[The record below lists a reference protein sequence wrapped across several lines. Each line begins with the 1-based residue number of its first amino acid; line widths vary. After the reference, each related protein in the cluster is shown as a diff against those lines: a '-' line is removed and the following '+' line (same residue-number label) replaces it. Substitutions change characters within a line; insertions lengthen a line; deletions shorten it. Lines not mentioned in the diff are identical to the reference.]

1 MRDGIGYVQYGTMYG
16 TMYGTTN
23 AAPFS
28 YFVVPYM
35 VPYMVPY
42 WLRPVRYHVRY
53 NKVAER
59 GCIWFWSRSG
69 WGGRVREGDGE
80 RLDFERG
87 VVSCFCGLCLQREG
101 ERPCFRRPLVMA
113 AISRTTIRIS
123 WLLVT
128 AVRLMAQYQQLT
140 SELGALSAGAQLLTG
155 TCALSI
161 FFSLSLS
168 LSFLPH
174 RPACTKS

>member
-1 MRDGIGYVQYGTMYG
+1 M
-16 TMYGTTN
+16 
-23 AAPFS
+23 
-28 YFVVPYM
+28 
-35 VPYMVPY
+35 
-42 WLRPVRYHVRY
+42 
-53 NKVAER
+53 
-59 GCIWFWSRSG
+59 
-69 WGGRVREGDGE
+69 REGDGE
-80 RLDFERG
+80 RLDFKTRRSELLLRI
-87 VVSCFCGLCLQREG
+87 VSQRKG

-168 LSFLPH
+168 LSLSFLPH

>member
-1 MRDGIGYVQYGTMYG
+1 M
-16 TMYGTTN
+16 
-23 AAPFS
+23 
-28 YFVVPYM
+28 
-35 VPYMVPY
+35 
-42 WLRPVRYHVRY
+42 
-53 NKVAER
+53 ER
-59 GCIWFWSRSG
+59 GSTY
-69 WGGRVREGDGE
+69 
-80 RLDFERG
+80 ERG
-87 VVSCFCGLCLQREG
+87 VVSCFCGLCQRKG

>member
-1 MRDGIGYVQYGTMYG
+1 
-16 TMYGTTN
+16 
-23 AAPFS
+23 
-28 YFVVPYM
+28 
-35 VPYMVPY
+35 
-42 WLRPVRYHVRY
+42 
-53 NKVAER
+53 
-59 GCIWFWSRSG
+59 
-69 WGGRVREGDGE
+69 VREGDGE

-87 VVSCFCGLCLQREG
+87 VVSCFCGLCQRKG

-113 AISRTTIRIS
+113 PISRTTIRIS

-168 LSFLPH
+168 LSLV
-174 RPACTKS
+174 PASSPCMHQELTHGLDQFPATRSLRKRLLFPRRVHWHGVRM

>member
-1 MRDGIGYVQYGTMYG
+1 M
-16 TMYGTTN
+16 
-23 AAPFS
+23 
-28 YFVVPYM
+28 
-35 VPYMVPY
+35 
-42 WLRPVRYHVRY
+42 
-53 NKVAER
+53 
-59 GCIWFWSRSG
+59 
-69 WGGRVREGDGE
+69 
-80 RLDFERG
+80 
-87 VVSCFCGLCLQREG
+87 G

-113 AISRTTIRIS
+113 PISRTTIRIS

>member
-1 MRDGIGYVQYGTMYG
+1 
-16 TMYGTTN
+16 
-23 AAPFS
+23 
-28 YFVVPYM
+28 
-35 VPYMVPY
+35 
-42 WLRPVRYHVRY
+42 
-53 NKVAER
+53 
-59 GCIWFWSRSG
+59 
-69 WGGRVREGDGE
+69 VREGDGE

-87 VVSCFCGLCLQREG
+87 VVSCFCGLCLQRKG

-168 LSFLPH
+168 LSRSCLIALHAP
-174 RPACTKS
+174 RADPRVGPIPGYAQPAKTTALSTACALARSANVTSAGRAPTAPTR

>member
-1 MRDGIGYVQYGTMYG
+1 M
-16 TMYGTTN
+16 
-23 AAPFS
+23 
-28 YFVVPYM
+28 
-35 VPYMVPY
+35 
-42 WLRPVRYHVRY
+42 
-53 NKVAER
+53 ER
-59 GCIWFWSRSG
+59 GSTY
-69 WGGRVREGDGE
+69 
-80 RLDFERG
+80 ERG
-87 VVSCFCGLCLQREG
+87 VVSCFCGLCQRKG

-113 AISRTTIRIS
+113 PISRTTIRIS